1 MVYIYNDLI
10 KIDTFHV
17 QHFSVWSNFNK
28 VQRNVPYFI
37 RKFMHP
43 FIHKFE
49 IYERFQSEILHI
61 RLQLGQL

>member
-1 MVYIYNDLI
+1 MVNNDHI

-28 VQRNVPYFI
+28 VQRNVYQ
-37 RKFMHP
+37 K
-43 FIHKFE
+43 
-49 IYERFQSEILHI
+49 IYATFLSINFKYMKETKFQSAILHI